1 MIWDELGV
9 DCFFG
14 CRGQPAGK
22 PKPHVTNFAEFEER
36 LGALRR
42 GEGEGFDRL
51 AFQLFRLQY
60 DNVPAY
66 RAFCDSQAVHPD
78 SIRTWMQ
85 IPVVPTSAFKDLE
98 FTAISPGERAIVFCS
113 SGTTGQRP
121 SRHFHHAESL
131 AVYEASLLTWAS
143 VNLPLDGATLIS
155 LTPDAEHAP
164 HSSLVHM
171 FHAISR
177 SKGVRRATF
186 VGAADSDG
194 SWQIDSGRAIALLK
208 ACESTNEPVGLLG
221 TAFNFVHL
229 IEALDAEGLRLSL
242 PLRSWALETGGY
254 KGRSRTM
261 PKSELHALI
270 SGLLGLPVGRI
281 VTEYG
286 MCELSSQAYDSSL
299 LRQSSD
305 RTFRFPRW
313 ARPVVVSPE
322 TGREV
327 HDGEIGLLRVYDLAN
342 VYSVMAIE
350 TEDLARRRG
359 HDFDLI
365 GRAERAEPRG
375 CSLMAP

>member
-1 MIWDELGV
+1 
-9 DCFFG
+9 
-14 CRGQPAGK
+14 
-22 PKPHVTNFAEFEER
+22 VTNFAEFEKQ
-36 LGALRR
+36 LGALMR
-42 GEGEGFDRL
+42 GAGEEFDRL
-51 AFQLFRLQY
+51 ALRLFRLQY

-66 RAFCDSQAVHPD
+66 HAFSDSQAVHPD
-78 SIRTWMQ
+78 SIHNWTQ
-85 IPVVPTSAFKDLE
+85 IPVVPTSAFKELE
-98 FTAISPGERAIVFCS
+98 FTAIAPGERTTVFCS

-121 SRHFHHAESL
+121 SRHFHHTQSL
-131 AVYEASLLTWAS
+131 AVYESSLLAWAS
-143 VNLPLDGATLIS
+143 VNLPLHDATLIF

-164 HSSLVHM
+164 RSSLVHM

-177 SKGVRRATF
+177 CKGVRRATF
-186 VGAADSDG
+186 VGTPDSDG
-194 SWQIDSGRAIALLK
+194 SWQIDSDRTIALLK

-229 IEALDAEGLRLSL
+229 IDALDAEGLRLSL

-261 PKSELHALI
+261 PKSELHALL
-270 SGLLGLPVGRI
+270 SGLFGLPVDRI

-305 RTFRFPRW
+305 RIFRFPPW

-322 TGREV
+322 TGHEV
-327 HDGEIGLLRVYDLAN
+327 HDGGIGLLRVYDLAN

-350 TEDLARRRG
+350 TQDLARRRG
-359 HDFDLI
+359 SDFDLV
-365 GRAERAEPRG
+365 GRAEPAEPRG
-375 CSLMAP
+375 CSRMTL